1 MNCSSAIPKYCTRQ
15 GARDPVALRIV
26 IAASDAVPDLTL
38 VTAVELSVVDR
49 RASPPAP
56 ATWTTT
62 ILERVGDELVVEHRY
77 READTAAA
85 RTWRITPW
93 LTISGA
99 ANPVAAATF
108 DLQVMARP

>member
-1 MNCSSAIPKYCTRQ
+1 MSCSGTIPKYCTRQ

-26 IAASDAVPDLTL
+26 IAASDAVPDLSL
-38 VTAVELSVVDR
+38 VTAVALSALDR
-49 RASPPAP
+49 RADPATP
-56 ATWTTT
+56 ETWTTT
-62 ILERVGDELVVEHRY
+62 ILEQAADELVVEHRY
-77 READTAAA
+77 QETDTDAA

-93 LTISGA
+93 MTISGA

>member
-1 MNCSSAIPKYCTRQ
+1 MSCSTAIPKYCTRQ

-38 VTAVELSVVDR
+38 VTAVELSALDR
-49 RASPPAP
+49 RASPATPE
-56 ATWTTT
+56 TWTTT
-62 ILERVGDELVVEHRY
+62 ILERVEDELVVEHRY
-77 READTAAA
+77 QEADTATP

-93 LTISGA
+93 MTISGA